1 MNLPVELPSLSRI
14 SSSSTSPTSS
24 AASSRAFD
32 PAGLP
37 GVGPLFGR
45 RVLWRASRQIA
56 PPETHWPRV
65 S

>member
-32 PAGLP
+32 PAGTP
-37 GVGPLFGR
+37 GGRTPFRQAGPLEG
-45 RVLWRASRQIA
+45 L
-56 PPETHWPRV
+56 
-65 S
+65 